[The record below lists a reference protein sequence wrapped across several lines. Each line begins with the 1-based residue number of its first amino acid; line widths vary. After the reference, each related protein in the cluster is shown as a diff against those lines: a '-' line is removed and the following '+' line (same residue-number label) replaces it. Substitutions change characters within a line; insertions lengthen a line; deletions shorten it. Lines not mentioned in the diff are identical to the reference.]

1 MVEFANNMTH
11 KKGYFVSDLHLFSR
25 RSRAER
31 HAQAIHAAASKAH
44 TFVLGGD
51 IFDFRWTTLPTVGQT
66 IDSAVRWLD
75 DLAAA
80 HRECGFHFVLGNHDS
95 NREFVSRLAELAEV
109 TPNLA
114 WHDYFLRQGTDIFLH
129 GDVTDRH
136 TTPERLAL
144 ARARYHV
151 DTKRGETANL
161 MYDWVVKARLH
172 KLAAHVSKPKRVVA
186 RRLLSYLRHVGHG
199 PESGLQN
206 VYFGHTHAALADY
219 RFGGVAFH
227 NCGAPM
233 DGLDFRIVET
243 ASSNFIEDG
252 T

>member
-1 MVEFANNMTH
+1 MNR

-25 RSRAER
+25 RSRADR
-31 HAQAIHAAASKAH
+31 HAEAIRAAAEQAH

-80 HRECGFHFVLGNHDS
+80 HRQCEFHFVLGNHDA
-95 NREFVSRLAELAEV
+95 NQEFVNRLAELSEE

-114 WHDYFLRQGTDIFLH
+114 WHDYYLRRGSNIFLH
-129 GDVTDRH
+129 GDVTDRR
-136 TTPERLAL
+136 TTPEMLARS
-144 ARARYHV
+144 RARYHV
-151 DTKRGETANL
+151 DTKRGATANL
-161 MYDWVVKARLH
+161 LYDWAVKARLH
-172 KLAAHVSKPKRVVA
+172 KVAAHVSKPKRLVA
-186 RRLLSYLRHVGHG
+186 KRLISYLRQVGHG
-199 PESGLQN
+199 PESGLTD
-206 VYFGHTHAALADY
+206 VYFGHTHAALSDY
-219 RFGGVAFH
+219 RFGGLAFH
-227 NCGAPM
+227 NCGAPI

-243 ASSNFIEDG
+243 V